1 MKKKL
6 IFALLAVPVL
16 IGAFKVTDRIVYDRT
31 QWIADF
37 EQLKD
42 EIENSYANL
51 KWAGPAKQVDL
62 AALNETTL
70 AALENARSNSQAR
83 AALAAFIDGF
93 KDNHFHIESG
103 PPRPVAAVMNL
114 WPEGGQP
121 RLNYR
126 MKAGEVCEALGFN
139 QKKLFIQIDHPG
151 LTENKTT
158 EFAAG
163 VLALEDGRKFGFIRI
178 PKFQQRDY
186 GASCERSWQ
195 TFSAGRTGACDESCQ
210 DEFYQVAKSEVA
222 AQLAR
227 EANAL
232 AKEATDGLIID
243 LTGNGGGTEW
253 ADDAAAALTPITLA
267 RPAGAFVRG
276 EHWARQFQSDIESF
290 QKDKYDADLAIARS
304 LLDSARTRCDLST
317 IWSDAQPTPSCWN
330 VVTQTPYSVNH
341 FAELKQAHPYAG
353 KLYIL
358 VDEATA
364 SASEQFTAIL
374 QDNNAATVIGSTTMG
389 VGCGYTNGGIDIKLR
404 NSGLAIRMPDCARM
418 RADGSN
424 EYEGVRPD
432 IVVDWGASES
442 SKGMALEK
450 ALIGIR

>member
-6 IFALLAVPVL
+6 IFALLAAPVL
-16 IGAFKVTDRIVYDRT
+16 FGAFKVTDRVTFDQT
-31 QWIADF
+31 QWVADF

-42 EIENSYANL
+42 EIENNYANL
-51 KWAGPAKQVDL
+51 KWAGPAKHVDL

-70 AALENARSNSQAR
+70 AALQNAKSNSQAR
-83 AALAAFIDGF
+83 AALAEFIEGF

-114 WPEGGQP
+114 WPESGQP

-126 MKAGEVCEALGFN
+126 MKAGEVCEAFGFN

-151 LTENKTT
+151 LTESKTT

-163 VLALEDGRKFGFIRI
+163 VLTLEDGRKFGFIRI
-178 PKFQQRDY
+178 PKFQQNDY
-186 GASCERSWQ
+186 GASCERAWQ
-195 TFSAGRTGACDESCQ
+195 TFSTGRSGTCDQACQ
-210 DEFYQVAKSEVA
+210 DEFYQVAKTEVA

-227 EANAL
+227 EANEI

-253 ADDAAAALTPITLA
+253 ADDAAAALTPINLA

-290 QKDKYDADLAIARS
+290 KKEKRDADLAIARS
-304 LLDSARTRCDLST
+304 LQDSARATCDLSK
-317 IWSDAQPTPSCWN
+317 IWTDGQRAATCWN
-330 VVTQTPYSVNH
+330 VATLTPYSENH
-341 FAELKQAHPYAG
+341 FAELKQPNPYAG

-358 VDEATA
+358 VDQATA

-374 QDNNAATVIGSTTMG
+374 QDNKAATVIGSATMG

-450 ALIGIR
+450 ALSEIR